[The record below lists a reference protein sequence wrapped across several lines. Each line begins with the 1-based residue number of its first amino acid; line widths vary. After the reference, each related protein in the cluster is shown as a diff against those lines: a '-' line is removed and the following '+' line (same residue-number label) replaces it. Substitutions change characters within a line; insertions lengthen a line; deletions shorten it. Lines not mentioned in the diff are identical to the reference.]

1 MYKCNESTM
10 GADASVK
17 LHNIKTL
24 AIAHDIM
31 IVAANPGKEQEM
43 IGHDCC
49 WKRCQKYKV

>member
-1 MYKCNESTM
+1 M

-49 WKRCQKYKV
+49 